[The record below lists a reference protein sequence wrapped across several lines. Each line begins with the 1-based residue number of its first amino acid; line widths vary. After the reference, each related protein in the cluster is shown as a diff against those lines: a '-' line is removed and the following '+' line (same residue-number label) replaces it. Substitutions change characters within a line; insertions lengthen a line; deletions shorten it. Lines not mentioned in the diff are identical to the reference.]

1 MSTRPIVILGPNGQV
16 GWELR
21 RSLAPLA
28 PVVPLDRKAGGD
40 LAHTAHLLSTLHA
53 LQPCAVVNAAAY
65 TAVDKAETDVD
76 AARLIN
82 ATAVG
87 GLARYCAES
96 GIPLVHYSTDYVFD
110 GSGEQPWREDAP
122 IAPLSVYGGT
132 KAEGEALIRD
142 SGAHHLILRTSWV
155 YARRG
160 GNFARTMLRL
170 AQERDSLRVVADQV
184 GAPTSAAL
192 VADVTAHAL
201 RSLLAWPHEESVKGT
216 FHLAAAGTCSW
227 HDYAVHVLSAARQM
241 GAHLRCQ
248 PGQVQAIDT
257 TSYPTPAIRPMNS
270 RLDTTRLQDT
280 FGLRMPPWQDG
291 VSRVVS
297 EWLET

>member
-28 PVVPLDRKAGGD
+28 PIVPLDREAGGD
-40 LAHTAHLLSTLHA
+40 LAHTAQLLSTLQG
-53 LQPCAVVNAAAY
+53 LQPRAVVNAAAY

-87 GLARYCAES
+87 GLARFCADA

-110 GSGEQPWREDAP
+110 GSGDQPWREDAP
-122 IAPLSVYGGT
+122 IAPLSVYGQT

-170 AQERDSLRVVADQV
+170 AQERDSLRVIADQI
-184 GAPTSAAL
+184 GAPTGAEL
-192 VADVTAHAL
+192 IADVTAHAL
-201 RSLLAWPHEESVKGT
+201 KAMLARHQPHAGGT
-216 FHLAAAGTCSW
+216 YHLAAAGACSW
-227 HDYAVHVLSAARQM
+227 HAYATLVLDTARQH
-241 GAHLRCQ
+241 GLALR
-248 PGQVQAIDT
+248 VAADSIAAI
-257 TSYPTPAIRPMNS
+257 TSSEYPVPARRPLNS
-270 RLDTTRLQDT
+270 RLDTMALRRD
-280 FGLRMPPWQDG
+280 FGLALPPWQDG
-291 VSRVVS
+291 VRRVLH
-297 EWLET
+297 EWLAAA